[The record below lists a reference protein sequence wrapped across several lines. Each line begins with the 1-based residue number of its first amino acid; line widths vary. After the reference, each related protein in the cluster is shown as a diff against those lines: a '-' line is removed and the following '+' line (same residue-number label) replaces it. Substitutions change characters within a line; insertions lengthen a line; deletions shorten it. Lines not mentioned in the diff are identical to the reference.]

1 MKLHCSVKRW
11 RLPLNKDQG
20 LRYTLQRILL
30 ITILIASSVGFTSQ
44 SWAFDKNHAYNLSMK
59 IALINGLSQSASD
72 DFWKEILEKD
82 EGKLFDSSSL
92 EVNLSK
98 ANVAMIV
105 VKSWE
110 NLQELPYKQLGSDL
124 YRAAADNAEDAN
136 YLSQMVRTENGNI
149 VYIIMYKIGSPSKLK
164 YYCAADSFISRLHN
178 GNNLRDGESGTI
190 TWDSCKVSKKF
201 Q

>member
-1 MKLHCSVKRW
+1 
-11 RLPLNKDQG
+11 
-20 LRYTLQRILL
+20 
-30 ITILIASSVGFTSQ
+30 
-44 SWAFDKNHAYNLSMK
+44 MK

-136 YLSQMVRTENGNI
+136 YL
-149 VYIIMYKIGSPSKLK
+149 GSGPIKPL
-164 YYCAADSFISRLHN
+164 DRP
-178 GNNLRDGESGTI
+178 I
-190 TWDSCKVSKKF
+190 TH
-201 Q
+201 